1 MATNSALPLELRS
14 KVRATLGT
22 LQKERAFDVLFS
34 GGVSDTGVL
43 LSEFAGTRSAVL
55 QGLTIEPGLGAGGLA
70 VVTNRPVR
78 VNRYRTN
85 RGITHHYLSA
95 IVREGIQ
102 SLAVSP
108 IIVHGRARG
117 VIYGAL
123 RTSTHLGDRSL
134 TLLESF
140 TSRLSRELEV
150 HEGADFRLRALGS
163 EIDRLPGQR
172 SLRESEALA
181 ETYLQL
187 RDIAAEI
194 SDPGLRQRI
203 HDVEHL
209 LKSVE
214 GPADGLAV
222 QLTSREVDVL
232 LCASVGY
239 SNAEAARRL
248 GLSPDT
254 VKTYMR
260 NLMAKLSVKTR
271 HAAVVQARRHG
282 LIP

>member
-1 MATNSALPLELRS
+1 
-14 KVRATLGT
+14 
-22 LQKERAFDVLFS
+22 
-34 GGVSDTGVL
+34 
-43 LSEFAGTRSAVL
+43 
-55 QGLTIEPGLGAGGLA
+55 LTIEPGLGAGGLA
-70 VVTNRPVR
+70 VVTKRPVR
-78 VNRYRTN
+78 VDRYRTN
-85 RGITHHYLSA
+85 RGITHHYVGE

-102 SLAVSP
+102 SLAATP
-108 IIVHGRARG
+108 IIVRGRARG
-117 VIYGAL
+117 VLYGAL

-134 TLLESF
+134 ALLESF
-140 TSRLSRELEV
+140 AGRLSRELGAYEEV
-150 HEGADFRLRALGS
+150 DFRLRVLDGELDGRS
-163 EIDRLPGQR
+163 GQR
-172 SLRESEALA
+172 SLRESEVLA

-187 RDIAAEI
+187 RDIAAEV

-203 HDVEHL
+203 ADVEKL

-214 GPADGLAV
+214 GPIEGSAI
-222 QLTSREVDVL
+222 QLTSREIDVL

>member
-1 MATNSALPLELRS
+1 M
-14 KVRATLGT
+14 
-22 LQKERAFDVLFS
+22 
-34 GGVSDTGVL
+34 
-43 LSEFAGTRSAVL
+43 
-55 QGLTIEPGLGAGGLA
+55 
-70 VVTNRPVR
+70 
-78 VNRYRTN
+78 
-85 RGITHHYLSA
+85 
-95 IVREGIQ
+95 
-102 SLAVSP
+102 SP